1 VFDLYKEAMFYSFV
15 KELEEIEKCSQ
26 TNIGTVAASP
36 LSMARP
42 LPPTVVQQATQPG
55 LMGRLGGIL
64 RGKAAVSPKA
74 NVTGVLERS
83 AAGLRQVARSGGLRQ
98 GISAIR
104 NVAKGSSLMNAMR
117 STNLGA
123 LGLVG
128 GSALLGTTGLVGGG
142 ALAHRALDRRAQ
154 ASSARDAQ
162 IANLQQQ
169 VQQMRGGA

>member
-1 VFDLYKEAMFYSFV
+1 MFDLYKEAMFYSFV

-26 TNIGTVAASP
+26 VTVAASP

-42 LPPTVVQQATQPG
+42 IPPTVVQQAAQPG
-55 LMGRLGGIL
+55 LMSRLGGIL

-98 GISAIR
+98 GIGAIR

-128 GSALLGTTGLVGGG
+128 GSAILGTTGLVGGG

-154 ASSARDAQ
+154 AGAARDAQ
-162 IANLQQQ
+162 IASLQQQ